1 MFGSFEPMLSF
12 FYLSSLSD
20 GPSST
25 NFHSLP
31 EPGSALI
38 LELFSY
44 STSENAAQNL
54 STPFPSVD
62 DLWVRFLFRNGTGE
76 TEPMIAYPIFGRG
89 NSQVDMTWKEFAD
102 GMHDFALTDVA
113 TWCSSCDAVNLF
125 CQAIEGNIS
134 SNNTASAPYVT
145 SGGGSGGLSPT
156 VAGVIGAAVTIVTFI
171 ILALAL
177 IFFGFRIDRR
187 EKQNPA
193 AKNGDLGVLK
203 RSGSG
208 GFKGAEKLASD
219 TDLALKGGA
228 GATIIRHERVGSW
241 ELNNSPTSGI
251 THSSL
256 DKEIESGR
264 AVSNADYGRR
274 SEDGIGNVN
283 PFGDPVKPVDHI

>member
-1 MFGSFEPMLSF
+1 MLNEIRTPSYVYKMTQYRD
-12 FYLSSLSD
+12 FYEGLQD
-20 GPSST
+20 QVFWDWKDIGR
-25 NFHSLP
+25 
-31 EPGSALI
+31 
-38 LELFSY
+38 
-44 STSENAAQNL
+44 QNVL
-54 STPFPSVD
+54 NTRAP
-62 DLWVRFLFRNGTGE
+62 
-76 TEPMIAYPIFGRG
+76 YPIFGRG
-89 NSQVDMTWKEFAD
+89 NSEVDMSWKEFAD
-102 GMHDFALTDVA
+102 GMADFALTDVA
-113 TWCSSCDAVNLF
+113 EWCSSCDAVNLF
-125 CQAIEGNIS
+125 CEAIEGNIS
-134 SNNTASAPYVT
+134 SNNTASTPYVT
-145 SGGGSGGLSPT
+145 GGGRSSGVSPT
-156 VAGVIGAAVTIVTFI
+156 VAGVIGAAVTIAAFI
-171 ILALAL
+171 IAALAL

-264 AVSNADYGRR
+264 A
-274 SEDGIGNVN
+274 
-283 PFGDPVKPVDHI
+283 

>member
-1 MFGSFEPMLSF
+1 M
-12 FYLSSLSD
+12 
-20 GPSST
+20 
-25 NFHSLP
+25 
-31 EPGSALI
+31 I

-44 STSENAAQNL
+44 STVGENAAHNL
-54 STPFPSVD
+54 SIPFPDTS
-62 DLWVRFLFRNGTGE
+62 DLWVRFLFRDGTDDAA
-76 TEPMIAYPIFGRG
+76 TMVAYSLFGRG
-89 NSQVDMTWKEFAD
+89 NSQVDMTWKEFAE
-102 GMHDFALTDVA
+102 GMGGFAITDVA
-113 TWCSSCDAVNLF
+113 DWCTACNAVNLF
-125 CQAIEGNIS
+125 CQAIE
-134 SNNTASAPYVT
+134 SNLANHTTTQSPYLTYASHN
-145 SGGGSGGLSPT
+145 GLSP
-156 VAGVIGAAVTIVTFI
+156 AISGLIGAIVTLAVFI
-171 ILALAL
+171 IIVLALV
-177 IFFGFRIDRR
+177 FFGFRIDRR

-219 TDLALKGGA
+219 TDLTVKGGA

-241 ELNNSPTSGI
+241 ELNNSPKSDI

-264 AVSNADYGRR
+264 AVSNVDYGRQ